1 MCTRKIT
8 QLLEYVTISELE
20 EIALEIEINLNNRPL
35 TYVRNDIELLILTPN
50 SLIYGHSVRESEYQK
65 MSSTMITPTF

>member
-35 TYVRNDIELLILTPN
+35 TYVHNDIELLILTPN
-50 SLIYGHSVRESEYQK
+50 SLIYGHSVRESENQK

>member
-35 TYVRNDIELLILTPN
+35 TYVHNDIELLILTPN
-50 SLIYGHSVRESEYQK
+50 SLIYGHSVRQLDYQK